1 MGASESKLAFKEDVF
16 RLAREDNIDPADRW
30 WCQFYQLPETAEDV
44 FALWSPNDVR
54 NLTINHA
61 ADRPPPGTQI
71 APKKNLETLMYT
83 CIGRL
88 HALQTRR
95 CYSDPHQP
103 ITSEVLNCIRIL
115 TRLLPYIYEADHLQD
130 WEDTFFWKP
139 RKHTQVWDRKR
150 ERMGPYFDGL
160 TNKRY
165 SVSSEKEDSVP
176 DADAGG
182 DGGPEDPA
190 VKVIGPPLGEQL
202 IDILMG
208 YMFFPGFTLPKRV
221 NAEGLPELKIHY
233 NIWNS
238 GIGCRQSA
246 GMTKENERNAV
257 EVMRL
262 LVSLC
267 SKQLYMSAHV
277 VADRDARPLSYLTTY
292 PEKQVVLSVLC
303 SLMNTV
309 LKYNPATWRVPIDFS
324 IDGDPK
330 AKLVNLSLQF
340 LLLLILY
347 PDTADESNQFRRSL
361 SRLHRVEDFQFIQQG
376 LTTVL
381 TQPVSGLPSYLPGR
395 QVPWAPETLV
405 FFWELLQVNKRFRA
419 FIIET
424 DRAHD
429 FVVLVLYYA
438 MSVKD
443 EPTKQGIVRMC
454 VLILQ
459 TMSVEPHFGDRL
471 NKAFVG
477 QETLPSVLRIQNFH
491 GSYADFLITSVH
503 SLMTTT
509 GGRLESIYPALLA
522 IIGNVA
528 PYCKNLQR
536 ATSSKLLDL
545 FVQMSSP
552 KFLLE
557 KETNHTMLQLLL
569 QAMNAILEHQ
579 FEANPRFVEVI
590 VRSQKRFE
598 ALRDFTVEGALAE
611 LDRQTQE
618 RKDRGVADVQPTGVR
633 SPARH
638 GSIDGIRGPASARS
652 STQLEHVPE
661 HGRFAIG
668 DDDDDDNDDDHED
681 DDEMRRS
688 STSLSAVRSS
698 SASLV
703 EDAMPMQ
710 SRSMSEKARGKQPV
724 GQGSFSRSTSRN
736 TSTASLPALNT
747 LQANS
752 AAPNLPLMQFRP
764 TPEWL
769 ETWLPYLNLHPILTV
784 LEDVSASDTTAVPT
798 PTAEFT
804 SRLTNEEA
812 SPPSAQAFQWTSL
825 SLGWY
830 ISLLWGLIYASD
842 ANSNKGINGIWTG
855 TNIKLF
861 SIVASSAHGAVSL
874 SSPKGA
880 VDAVGDSIARR
891 ISSLSFKGPAS
902 ASSQQASP
910 VGGRDG

>member
-1 MGASESKLAFKEDVF
+1 MGASESKLTFKEDVF

-103 ITSEVLNCIRIL
+103 IAPEVLNCIRIL

-150 ERMGPYFDGL
+150 ERMGPYLDGL

-165 SVSSEKEDSVP
+165 SVGSEKEDSVP

-182 DGGPEDPA
+182 EGGPEDPA

-208 YMFFPGFTLPKRV
+208 FMFFPGFTLPKRV

-246 GMTKENERNAV
+246 GMTKENERNSV

-347 PDTADESNQFRRSL
+347 PDTSEDSNQFRRSL

-438 MSVKD
+438 MSAKD

-477 QETLPSVLRIQNFH
+477 QETLPNVLRIQNFH

-579 FEANPRFVEVI
+579 FEGM
-590 VRSQKRFE
+590 SHH
-598 ALRDFTVEGALAE
+598 
-611 LDRQTQE
+611 
-618 RKDRGVADVQPTGVR
+618 PT
-633 SPARH
+633 
-638 GSIDGIRGPASARS
+638 
-652 STQLEHVPE
+652 
-661 HGRFAIG
+661 
-668 DDDDDDNDDDHED
+668 
-681 DDEMRRS
+681 
-688 STSLSAVRSS
+688 
-698 SASLV
+698 
-703 EDAMPMQ
+703 
-710 SRSMSEKARGKQPV
+710 
-724 GQGSFSRSTSRN
+724 
-736 TSTASLPALNT
+736 
-747 LQANS
+747 
-752 AAPNLPLMQFRP
+752 
-764 TPEWL
+764 
-769 ETWLPYLNLHPILTV
+769 
-784 LEDVSASDTTAVPT
+784 
-798 PTAEFT
+798 
-804 SRLTNEEA
+804 
-812 SPPSAQAFQWTSL
+812 
-825 SLGWY
+825 
-830 ISLLWGLIYASD
+830 
-842 ANSNKGINGIWTG
+842 
-855 TNIKLF
+855 
-861 SIVASSAHGAVSL
+861 
-874 SSPKGA
+874 
-880 VDAVGDSIARR
+880 
-891 ISSLSFKGPAS
+891 
-902 ASSQQASP
+902 
-910 VGGRDG
+910 

>member
-1 MGASESKLAFKEDVF
+1 MLSPSRPVQGSATAQLLIMGASESKLTFKEDVF
-16 RLAREDNIDPADRW
+16 RLAREDDIDPADRW

-103 ITSEVLNCIRIL
+103 ITPEVLNCIRIL

-347 PDTADESNQFRRSL
+347 PDTADEPNQFRRSL

-438 MSVKD
+438 MSAKD

-618 RKDRGVADVQPTGVR
+618 RKDRGVADVQPTGLF
-633 SPARH
+633 PLN
-638 GSIDGIRGPASARS
+638 I
-652 STQLEHVPE
+652 TQYLYGEPSCFE
-661 HGRFAIG
+661 YT
-668 DDDDDDNDDDHED
+668 
-681 DDEMRRS
+681 
-688 STSLSAVRSS
+688 TSKLS
-698 SASLV
+698 SAKPPS
-703 EDAMPMQ
+703 DAIQ
-710 SRSMSEKARGKQPV
+710 TNAR
-724 GQGSFSRSTSRN
+724 
-736 TSTASLPALNT
+736 
-747 LQANS
+747 
-752 AAPNLPLMQFRP
+752 
-764 TPEWL
+764 L

-891 ISSLSFKGPAS
+891 ISSLSFKGS
-902 ASSQQASP
+902 AAAAGSQQASP
-910 VGGRDG
+910 VGGRDA

>member
-1 MGASESKLAFKEDVF
+1 MGASESKLTFKEDVF

-83 CIGRL
+83 CVGRL

-103 ITSEVLNCIRIL
+103 IAPEVLNCVRIL

-150 ERMGPYFDGL
+150 DRMGPYFDGL

-165 SVSSEKEDSVP
+165 SVGSEKEDSVP

-182 DGGPEDPA
+182 NGGPEDPG

-277 VADRDARPLSYLTTY
+277 VADTDARPLSYLTTY

-347 PDTADESNQFRRSL
+347 PDTAEDSNQFRRSL

-381 TQPVSGLPSYLPGR
+381 TQPVSGLPSYLP
-395 QVPWAPETLV
+395 
-405 FFWELLQVNKRFRA
+405 
-419 FIIET
+419 
-424 DRAHD
+424 
-429 FVVLVLYYA
+429 
-438 MSVKD
+438 
-443 EPTKQGIVRMC
+443 
-454 VLILQ
+454 
-459 TMSVEPHFGDRL
+459 
-471 NKAFVG
+471 
-477 QETLPSVLRIQNFH
+477 
-491 GSYADFLITSVH
+491 
-503 SLMTTT
+503 
-509 GGRLESIYPALLA
+509 
-522 IIGNVA
+522 
-528 PYCKNLQR
+528 
-536 ATSSKLLDL
+536 
-545 FVQMSSP
+545 
-552 KFLLE
+552 
-557 KETNHTMLQLLL
+557 
-569 QAMNAILEHQ
+569 
-579 FEANPRFVEVI
+579 
-590 VRSQKRFE
+590 
-598 ALRDFTVEGALAE
+598 
-611 LDRQTQE
+611 
-618 RKDRGVADVQPTGVR
+618 
-633 SPARH
+633 
-638 GSIDGIRGPASARS
+638 
-652 STQLEHVPE
+652 
-661 HGRFAIG
+661 
-668 DDDDDDNDDDHED
+668 
-681 DDEMRRS
+681 
-688 STSLSAVRSS
+688 
-698 SASLV
+698 
-703 EDAMPMQ
+703 
-710 SRSMSEKARGKQPV
+710 
-724 GQGSFSRSTSRN
+724 
-736 TSTASLPALNT
+736 
-747 LQANS
+747 
-752 AAPNLPLMQFRP
+752 
-764 TPEWL
+764 
-769 ETWLPYLNLHPILTV
+769 
-784 LEDVSASDTTAVPT
+784 
-798 PTAEFT
+798 
-804 SRLTNEEA
+804 
-812 SPPSAQAFQWTSL
+812 
-825 SLGWY
+825 
-830 ISLLWGLIYASD
+830 
-842 ANSNKGINGIWTG
+842 
-855 TNIKLF
+855 
-861 SIVASSAHGAVSL
+861 
-874 SSPKGA
+874 
-880 VDAVGDSIARR
+880 
-891 ISSLSFKGPAS
+891 
-902 ASSQQASP
+902 
-910 VGGRDG
+910 